1 MKYILLASLLSLAA
15 CGGSSDNSPGSSSGN
30 PSGDSA
36 KIAAP
41 QREALEKAKGVDQTL
56 QQTNDAQQQNLSE
69 AEGK

>member
-1 MKYILLASLLSLAA
+1 MKHILLTSLLSLAA
-15 CGGSSDNSPGSSSGN
+15 CGGSSGNSSSN
-30 PSGDSA
+30 SAGDAA

-56 QQTNDAQQQNLSE
+56 QQANEAEQKKLSE

>member
-1 MKYILLASLLSLAA
+1 MKYILLASLLLLAA
-15 CGGSSDNSPGSSSGN
+15 CGGSSGN
-30 PSGDSA
+30 ASGDSA

-56 QQTNDAQQQNLSE
+56 QQANDAEQKNISE

>member
-15 CGGSSDNSPGSSSGN
+15 CDGSSGN
-30 PSGDSA
+30 ASGNSSGDSA

-41 QREALEKAKGVDQTL
+41 QRAALEKAKGVDQTL
-56 QQTNDAQQQNLSE
+56 QQANEAEQKKISE